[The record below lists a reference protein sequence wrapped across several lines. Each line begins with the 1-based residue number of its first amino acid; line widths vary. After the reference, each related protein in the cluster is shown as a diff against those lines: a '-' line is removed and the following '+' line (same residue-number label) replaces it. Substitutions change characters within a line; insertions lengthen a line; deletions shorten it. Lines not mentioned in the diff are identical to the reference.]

1 MGRFFDLVTDPVRL
15 LGPYAPAVR
24 ETRPQSDTALL
35 KLNANE
41 SPYGPSPRAVA
52 AMRAALEGSHLYPD
66 DGAVALRRK
75 LAEVHGL
82 RAEHFL
88 ISNGT
93 TALLASMARALL
105 RPGLKAVTSACSFI
119 VYPMAVRA
127 TGATLAETPLRDGG
141 YDLAA
146 ILAAV
151 DDDTRLV
158 FLANPNNPT
167 GTLLEAARVEQFLKD
182 VPPHVVVVLDEAYYD
197 YAQHFATERGVE
209 YSHALDYVRSDK
221 NIVVLRTFSK
231 AHGLAG
237 IRTGYGI
244 GPAELMTYVARMQ
257 DTFAVSSVAQAAA
270 LAALDD
276 EGHVRYAVENN
287 ARQAKWLAAEIAKL
301 GFVAIPTWANFLFFD
316 VKQDAREFAR
326 RLGREGVLIR
336 PLHAWGAPTAVRVTI
351 GSAEQNQRFVQ
362 ALQTIS
368 RSTKKPTDFRTHR
381 RFPSG

>member
-1 MGRFFDLVTDPVRL
+1 MGRFFDLVTEPVRL
-15 LGPYAPAVR
+15 LGSYPPAVPAPR
-24 ETRPQSDTALL
+24 SQTDTALL

-41 SPYGPSPRAVA
+41 SPYGPSLRAVA
-52 AMRAALEGSHLYPD
+52 AMREALEGSHLYPD

-82 RAEHFL
+82 AAEHFL

-119 VYPMAVRA
+119 VYPMAVRT
-127 TGATLAETPLRDGG
+127 TGATLVETPLRDGG

-146 ILAAV
+146 IRAAI
-151 DDDTRLV
+151 DEDTRLL

-167 GTLLEAARVEQFLKD
+167 GTLLEAAHVDQFLKD
-182 VPPHVVVVLDEAYYD
+182 VPPHVIVVIDEAYYD
-197 YAQHFATERGVE
+197 YAQHFARGRGVE
-209 YSHALDYVRSDK
+209 YSHALDCVRSDK

-237 IRTGYGI
+237 IRIGYGI

-257 DTFAVSSVAQAAA
+257 DMFAVSSVAQAAA
-270 LAALDD
+270 LAAVDD
-276 EGHVRYAVENN
+276 EMHVRYAVGNN
-287 ARQAKWLAAEIAKL
+287 ARQAEWLTAEIAKL
-301 GFVAIPTWANFLFFD
+301 GFSAIPTWANFLFFD

-326 RLGREGVLIR
+326 RLRQEGVLIQ
-336 PLHAWGAPTAVRVTI
+336 PLNAWGAPTALRVTI
-351 GSAEQNQRFVQ
+351 GNADQNQKFVQ
-362 ALQTIS
+362 AL
-368 RSTKKPTDFRTHR
+368 RKLA
-381 RFPSG
+381 G

>member
-15 LGPYAPAVR
+15 LGPHARAVPA
-24 ETRPQSDTALL
+24 TRHQTDTELL
-35 KLNANE
+35 ELNANE

-52 AMRAALEGSHLYPD
+52 AMREALEGSHFYPD

-75 LAEVHGL
+75 LAQVHGL
-82 RAEHFL
+82 PAEHFL

-127 TGATLAETPLRDGG
+127 TGATLVETPLRDGG

-146 ILAAV
+146 VRAAI
-151 DDDTRLV
+151 DEDTRLV

-167 GTLLEAARVEQFLKD
+167 GTLLEAARVDQFLKD
-182 VPPHVVVVLDEAYYD
+182 VPPHVIVLLDEAYYD
-197 YAQHFATERGVE
+197 YAQHFATLRGVE

-221 NIVVLRTFSK
+221 NIVVLRTLSK

-244 GPAELMTYVARMQ
+244 CLLYTSPSPRDRQKSRMP
-257 DTFAVSSVAQAAA
+257 SSA
-270 LAALDD
+270 
-276 EGHVRYAVENN
+276 
-287 ARQAKWLAAEIAKL
+287 
-301 GFVAIPTWANFLFFD
+301 
-316 VKQDAREFAR
+316 
-326 RLGREGVLIR
+326 
-336 PLHAWGAPTAVRVTI
+336 
-351 GSAEQNQRFVQ
+351 
-362 ALQTIS
+362 
-368 RSTKKPTDFRTHR
+368 
-381 RFPSG
+381 